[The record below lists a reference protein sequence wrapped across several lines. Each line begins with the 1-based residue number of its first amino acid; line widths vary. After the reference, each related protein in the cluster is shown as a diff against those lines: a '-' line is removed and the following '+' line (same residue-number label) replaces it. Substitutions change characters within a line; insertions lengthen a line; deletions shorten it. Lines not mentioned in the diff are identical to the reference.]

1 MVIFMHFLTKFDG
14 WLLRNDQ
21 KYVRKVLFKLKTKAI
36 LKHSKKNHQN
46 PSKMWCVRIF
56 WNITPKFWYF
66 FVYIRLGIFW
76 CRHMPHKWPLLSWSA
91 KSPLSGHI
99 WLYVGDRYGKVVKI
113 GLFWFPPAQIG
124 TISWPHFGQFLP
136 KNSESGDFSGY
147 YDVITVATW

>member
-1 MVIFMHFLTKFDG
+1 MVIFMHFFSKFDG

-21 KYVRKVLFKLKTKAI
+21 KYVRKVLSKLKIKAI
-36 LKHSKKNHQN
+36 LKHNKKFHQN

-56 WNITPKFWYF
+56 WNISPKFWYF

-76 CRHMPHKWPLLSWSA
+76 WHHMTHKWPLLSWSA

-124 TISWPHFGQFLP
+124 TIS
-136 KNSESGDFSGY
+136 
-147 YDVITVATW
+147 